1 MKKVDDP
8 QTTLKTA
15 TAAISRLPNRRDL
28 DKRLIDA
35 MVQCAEVN
43 NADQFTDLVG
53 GPLQDILPHEMMVCG
68 IGGVSAQGNFVR
80 KFMHF
85 NCTYSCYEYFAT
97 MWNDDGRVDSPL
109 MKKWRDTQE
118 PVFFQ
123 SGRDDADFPD
133 DWVALFNK
141 HDMRNIIGHGVLDLS
156 GTGASFFIYSRLPE
170 EVGPEQAFLLKL
182 FTPHLHLALSRAI
195 ATVEELPRF
204 LSKTGKALSER
215 QTDILY
221 WLHEGKTNWEIAKIL
236 SLTEL
241 NVKYHIDQ
249 IFIKLDVR
257 SRVHAVAKAHE
268 LGLLRPPR
276 GAAE

>member
-1 MKKVDDP
+1 MPKKTEPP
-8 QTTLKTA
+8 QTQ
-15 TAAISRLPNRRDL
+15 AAKPTGLAGRLPGGKDL
-28 DKRLIDA
+28 DKRFIDA
-35 MVQCAEVN
+35 MIQCAEVN

-85 NCTYSCYEYFAT
+85 NCTYSCYEYFAA
-97 MWNDDGRVDSPL
+97 MWSEDGRVDSPL

-118 PVFFQ
+118 PVYFQ
-123 SGRDDADFPD
+123 TGRDDAEFPE
-133 DWVALFNK
+133 DWVTLFNK
-141 HDMRNIIGHGVLDLS
+141 HEMQNILGHGVLDLS
-156 GTGASFFIYSRLPE
+156 GTGASFFIFARLPNE
-170 EVGPEQAFLLKL
+170 IGPNEAFLLKL

-204 LSKTGKALSER
+204 LSKTGKSLSDR

-236 SLTEL
+236 NLTEL

-276 GAAE
+276 T